1 MRPLFLALA
10 TVLLL
15 GPAQAQTRLDP
26 NRPETKML
34 SAIPAS
40 VLFVRTTGIW
50 RKDGK
55 SGLSRMILARTDG
68 PGTHPRL
75 YVQWMQMEERTGQM
89 QVIESVEIQEIMD
102 WRLRINDYRID
113 ALESGAAVTLMASP
127 LATKVERNYLMEI
140 TGPGEVRLTAQQR

>member
-1 MRPLFLALA
+1 MRVLLLAFLGLS
-10 TVLLL
+10 LL

-26 NRPETKML
+26 ARPETKLL

-50 RKDGK
+50 RKNDK

-75 YVQWMQMEERTGQM
+75 YVQWLQMEERTGQM
-89 QVIESVEIQEIMD
+89 QVIETVEIQEVMD

-140 TGPGEVRLTAQQR
+140 TGPGEVRVTAPQR